1 MSVWKNKNG
10 KTVRRNPIAS
20 QFMWLSIEALR
31 SAAYRVMSLSG
42 RRVLDRIQI
51 EHASHGG
58 QENGKLPV
66 TFRDFHDYGMHW
78 SAIAPA
84 IREVA
89 ALGFIRVT
97 QEGIASNKEFRI
109 PNMFALTHLP
119 TEKGQVAATDDWR
132 RIKTI
137 EDAQQIASAAR
148 KASARFT
155 RFSPKAK
162 TAMRSEKRSEFESG
176 ERSESAQNL
185 NPKSGS
191 LSHSET
197 GSLSIFRMG
206 SREAARETKLTELRE
221 WNAPVLIELECR
233 AKPDGYSPILPAVQR
248 NNGISNAST
257 VHGTRGRKR
266 GTA

>member
-10 KTVRRNPIAS
+10 KTVRRNPIAT

-31 SAAYRVMSLSG
+31 SPAYRVMSLSA

-66 TFRDFHDYGMHW
+66 TFRDFHEYGIHW

-84 IREVA
+84 IRELA
-89 ALGFIRVT
+89 ALGFIRIT
-97 QEGIASNKEFRI
+97 QEGIESNKEFRI
-109 PNMFALTHLP
+109 PNMFALTHLA

-132 RIKTI
+132 RIKTN
-137 EDAQQIASAAR
+137 EEAQQIASAAR

-162 TAMRSEKRSEFESG
+162 AAMRSEKRSDLQSG
-176 ERSESAQNL
+176 KRSESAQNL

-197 GSLSIFRMG
+197 GSLSISRVG
-206 SREAARETKLTELRE
+206 SRGAAGEAKLTGSKHEHHACVNRLV
-221 WNAPVLIELECR
+221 PVARNVSETHIR
-233 AKPDGYSPILPAVQR
+233 GPA
-248 NNGISNAST
+248 GEP
-257 VHGTRGRKR
+257 GRQTGKR
-266 GTA
+266 GAA